1 MNHATTEPSAW
12 YAANTTDVAVSI
24 FLSWGLV
31 LQVEHWSGE
40 HSELGGQETWLLIP
54 ALLWACGMTLVK
66 FVPVSEPSLTYFW
79 AWKIE
84 RQQ

>member
-24 FLSWGLV
+24 FPSWGPV
-31 LQVEHWSGE
+31 LEVEHQSGE
-40 HSELGGQETWLLIP
+40 CSKLRGQETWLLIP
-54 ALLWACGMTLVK
+54 ALLWAHGMTLVK
-66 FVPVSEPSLTYFW
+66 SVPVSEPSLTHFW